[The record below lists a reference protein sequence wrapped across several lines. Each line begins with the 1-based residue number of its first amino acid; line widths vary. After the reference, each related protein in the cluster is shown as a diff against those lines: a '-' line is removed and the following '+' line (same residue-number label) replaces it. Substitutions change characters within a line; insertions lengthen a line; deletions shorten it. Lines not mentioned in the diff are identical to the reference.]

1 MFLLRGGGGM
11 VSVVVVAVVVVAV
24 AVVVVVVMLF
34 FSPVVTKPQQS
45 RSRVGICRPSWGV
58 LLVFAAAVR
67 LPRDGTDPERTP
79 AEVADP
85 KRTPAEGH
93 EKCQVPGIHITM
105 KSRPVVCPLAPNIDP
120 LGRGA
125 GDTEIA

>member
-1 MFLLRGGGGM
+1 MCRILGT
-11 VSVVVVAVVVVAV
+11 VAR
-24 AVVVVVVMLF
+24 
-34 FSPVVTKPQQS
+34 KPQNQD
-45 RSRVGICRPSWGV
+45 WKW
-58 LLVFAAAVR
+58 AVR

-120 LGRGA
+120 RGRGA